1 MTGKH
6 ADSEK
11 CQQFV
16 ANLKKMRDAFGWSQ
30 ERLAAQSH
38 CTAVAMIESFARSPL
53 PEHGQAFDAAFGL
66 GDMFAKA
73 AREIQGEAY
82 PPAFRSF
89 AEEERKAT
97 DLCIFEHSLVPGIFQ
112 TERYAQAIL
121 RTHPSTS
128 EETVRERV
136 AGRLARQEIL
146 TREDPRPPYVWALL
160 DEVVLRRRIGD
171 PSVMH
176 EQLLRLVELADYP
189 SVAIQVIEGL
199 VGHVGLL
206 GAFTIAERPGQP
218 SFVNLEEIS
227 DGRVT
232 EEKAAEAKVRLRFRT
247 LQAQALNACASQAL
261 IARMAEDLW
270 TGSAPAGVRA
280 LTVAPTVDSV

>member
-6 ADSEK
+6 ADNEK

-16 ANLKKMRDAFGWSQ
+16 ANLKRMREALGWSQ
-30 ERLAAQSH
+30 ERLAAESH

-53 PEHGQAFDAAFGL
+53 PEHGESFDRAFGL
-66 GDMFAKA
+66 TDVFEKA

-97 DLCIFEHSLVPGIFQ
+97 DLSIFEHSLVPGIFQ

-121 RTHPSTS
+121 STHPNTS
-128 EETVRERV
+128 EATVRERV

-146 TREDPRPPYVWALL
+146 TREDPPPPHVWALL

-171 PSVMH
+171 ASVMH
-176 EQLLRLVELADYP
+176 EQLTRLVELADFP
-189 SVAIQVIEGL
+189 TVRIQVIEGL

-206 GAFTIAERPGQP
+206 GAFAIAERPGRA
-218 SFVNLEEIS
+218 SLVNLEDIADGGAS
-227 DGRVT
+227 DEVAVET
-232 EEKAAEAKVRLRFRT
+232 KVRLRFRA
-247 LQAQALNACASQAL
+247 LQAEALPSRASLAL

-270 TGSAPAGVRA
+270 TGSAPTGARA
-280 LTVAPTVDSV
+280 LIVAPTVGSV

>member
-128 EETVRERV
+128 EETIRERV

-146 TREDPRPPYVWALL
+146 TREDPRPPY
-160 DEVVLRRRIGD
+160 
-171 PSVMH
+171 
-176 EQLLRLVELADYP
+176 
-189 SVAIQVIEGL
+189 
-199 VGHVGLL
+199 
-206 GAFTIAERPGQP
+206 
-218 SFVNLEEIS
+218 
-227 DGRVT
+227 GRVT